1 MCQAISA
8 NTSGSNVSDSDLL
21 CHKQFKKCNS
31 DFKFDSVQTMYD
43 NTDGVIKSSVFM
55 TAVSASQLE
64 TIVTR
69 IKSLVLSE
77 SLPELDTI
85 LSELNQVNC
94 TGLYCPTMMNNVG
107 WKVQN
112 RT

>member
-1 MCQAISA
+1 
-8 NTSGSNVSDSDLL
+8 
-21 CHKQFKKCNS
+21 
-31 DFKFDSVQTMYD
+31 MYD
-43 NTDGVIKSSVFM
+43 NTDGVIKSSVLM

-94 TGLYCPTMMNNVG
+94 TNCTGLYCPTMMNNVG
-107 WKVQN
+107 CYM
-112 RT
+112 